1 LTEPI
6 ASDFERIGG
15 EPGLRAVIDE
25 FTATV
30 FSDVMIGFLFDGK
43 PKARIV
49 EMEYRHAA
57 HFLGADVVYNG
68 RSIHEAHKASPIMG
82 GHFMRR
88 RKILENTL
96 ERHKVEPDIRER
108 WLRYVDSLRED
119 VLGPGQETNDCNH
132 ESQAKRMSGE

>member
-1 LTEPI
+1 MNDKI
-6 ASDFERIGG
+6 VSDFDRIGG
-15 EPGLRAVIDE
+15 ETALRAIIDE

-30 FSDVMIGFLFDGK
+30 FDDVMIGFLFDGK

-68 RSIHEAHKASPIMG
+68 RSMREAHKASPIMG

-96 ERHKVEPDIRER
+96 LSHKVQPDIRER
-108 WLRYVDSLRED
+108 WLNYVDSLRVD
-119 VLGPGQETNDCNH
+119 VLGPGQDVNDCDH
-132 ESQAKRMSGE
+132 ESQTKRIIGE